1 MENKLCQGLRMF
13 KQSRIV
19 FIYFFFH
26 AEFDRNM
33 LGVNHRFA
41 KVFVFEMHRAVNI
54 LPDPMKLSYLK
65 PLDLINVAVGGG
77 FVR

>member
-1 MENKLCQGLRMF
+1 MF
-13 KQSRIV
+13 KSRIV
-19 FIYFFFH
+19 FILYIFFH

-54 LPDPMKLSYLK
+54 LPDTMKLSDLR
-65 PLDLINVAVGGG
+65 PFDLINMAVGGG